1 MNHCLAA
8 AMTVDAGWIVAVVIA
23 FIVTAGLGYGY
34 GSRREGRRVRDELQ
48 LQIGEAGRAVADFRT
63 CVAELMESV
72 RHIRAELDQGS
83 NRMATLSNEV
93 AAGHT
98 ALLTCQKQASERFTT
113 RDAAEKNEGESSSKF
128 ARVFERLDGINQRL
142 AVIEGSIASLRRFP
156 FDVEGEN

>member
-8 AMTVDAGWIVAVVIA
+8 AMYVDAGWIVAVVIA

-83 NRMATLSNEV
+83 DRMSTLSREV
-93 AAGHT
+93 AAGQT
-98 ALLTCQKQASERFTT
+98 GLLTCQKQASERFAT
-113 RDAAEKNEGESSSKF
+113 RDDAEKIDRETREKF

-142 AVIEGSIASLRRFP
+142 AGIEGRVADFRRFP